1 MNTTKATTKMVIAA
15 VFGAIIIIMANVPFL
30 GYIPLGV
37 TRATIIHV
45 PVIIG
50 AIVLG
55 PVYGIFL
62 GFVFGATSLVAN
74 TFNPTITSFVF
85 SPFYTMG
92 ETQGNLMSLVIC
104 FVPRMLIGPAAYGV
118 YRLVKRA
125 GSRNFAF
132 ALGAAGIA
140 GSMTNTILVMNMIY
154 IFFGKSYAA
163 AKGISMAGQQGGTD
177 ALYGFI
183 MGVIGI
189 NGVPEA
195 VVAAILTAATARAM
209 LRVAGR
215 RL

>member
-1 MNTTKATTKMVIAA
+1 MNTTKKTTKMVIAA
-15 VFGAIIIIMANVPFL
+15 AFSAIIIIMANVPFL

-55 PVYGIFL
+55 PVYGVFL
-62 GFVFGATSLVAN
+62 GFVFGVTSLVAN

-85 SPFYTMG
+85 SPFYSMG
-92 ETQGNLMSLVIC
+92 ETEGNLLSLVIC

-125 GSRNFAF
+125 GNRSLVP
-132 ALGAAGIA
+132 ALGAAGIV
-140 GSMTNTILVMNMIY
+140 GSLTNTVLVMNMIY
-154 IFFGKSYAA
+154 FFFGKSYAA
-163 AKGISMAGQQGGTD
+163 AKGISLTQQGGTD
-177 ALYGFI
+177 ALYGLI
-183 MGVIGI
+183 MGVIGV

-195 VVAAILTAATARAM
+195 IVAAILTAAIARAM
-209 LRVAGR
+209 LHVVGK

>member
-1 MNTTKATTKMVIAA
+1 MNTTKKTTKMVIAA
-15 VFGAIIIIMANVPFL
+15 AFSAIIIIMANVPFL

-55 PVYGIFL
+55 PVYGVFL
-62 GFVFGATSLVAN
+62 GFVFGVTSLVAN

-85 SPFYTMG
+85 SPFYSMG
-92 ETQGNLMSLVIC
+92 ETEGNLLSLVIC

-118 YRLVKRA
+118 YRLVKRT
-125 GSRNFAF
+125 GNRSLVL

-140 GSMTNTILVMNMIY
+140 GSMTNTVLVMNMIY
-154 IFFGKSYAA
+154 VFFGKSYAA
-163 AKGISMAGQQGGTD
+163 AKGMQGGAD

-183 MGVIGI
+183 MGVIGV

-195 VVAAILTAATARAM
+195 IVAAILTAAIARSM
-209 LRVAGR
+209 LHVVGK

>member
-1 MNTTKATTKMVIAA
+1 MNTTKKTTKMVIAA
-15 VFGAIIIIMANVPFL
+15 AFSAIIIIMANVPFL

-55 PVYGIFL
+55 PVYGVFL
-62 GFVFGATSLVAN
+62 GFVFGVTSLVAN

-85 SPFYTMG
+85 SPFYSMG
-92 ETQGNLMSLVIC
+92 ETEGNLLSLVIC

-118 YRLVKRA
+118 YRLVKRT
-125 GSRNFAF
+125 GNRSLVL

-140 GSMTNTILVMNMIY
+140 GSMTNTVLVMNMIY
-154 IFFGKSYAA
+154 VFFGKSYAA
-163 AKGISMAGQQGGTD
+163 AKGMQGGAD

-183 MGVIGI
+183 MGVIGV

-195 VVAAILTAATARAM
+195 IVAAILTAAIARS
-209 LRVAGR
+209 LLHVVGK